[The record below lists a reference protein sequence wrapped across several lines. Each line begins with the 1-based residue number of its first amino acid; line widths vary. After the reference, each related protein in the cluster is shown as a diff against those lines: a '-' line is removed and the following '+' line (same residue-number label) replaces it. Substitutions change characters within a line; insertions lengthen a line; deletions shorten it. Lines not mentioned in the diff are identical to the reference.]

1 MNAQNQ
7 TQAATAIPV
16 TPAPKRSAR
25 NFVLMLSLP
34 ILLAVAGGG
43 WWIAGGG
50 TEVTENANLHQA
62 RVSIAPT
69 VAGRVV
75 AVNVKELQPV
85 KAGDVLFQVD
95 PEPYRLALA
104 QAEAAVSAARLQVEQ
119 LKAAYAQAQGSAAV
133 AADEAAFQET
143 ELKRQEALSGKGV
156 ASSSAVDDARHAT
169 RQAQERAQVAALTVA
184 AARAALGGDPEAATD
199 DHPAVRAALAELDRA
214 RYNLS
219 VTSVTAP
226 ADGVV
231 YQAASFRPGAM
242 LAAGQAV
249 FALVETGEV
258 WVDANFKETQLSDIA
273 PGQKAE
279 VEFDAAPG
287 KTFAATVQAIGA
299 GTGAEFSLLPA
310 QNATGNWVKVT
321 QRVPVRI
328 ALDDPAA
335 AATLASGLSATVTV
349 VTDAA
354 RADRFALLK

>member
-1 MNAQNQ
+1 MNAQSQ
-7 TQAATAIPV
+7 TSPTTATPV
-16 TPAPKRSAR
+16 PAAPKRGAR
-25 NFVLMLSLP
+25 KFALMLSVP

-50 TEVTENANLHQA
+50 TESTENANLHQA
-62 RVSIAPT
+62 RVAIAPT
-69 VAGRVV
+69 VSGRVV
-75 AVNVKELQPV
+75 TVNVAELQPV

-104 QAEAAVSAARLQVEQ
+104 QAEVAVSAARLQVEQ
-119 LKAAYAQAQGSAAV
+119 LKASYQQAVGSTALAQ
-133 AADEAAFQET
+133 DEAAFQET
-143 ELKRQEALSGKGV
+143 ELQRQEALSGKGV
-156 ASSSAVDDARHAT
+156 ASSSTVDDSRHAM
-169 RQAQERAQVAALTVA
+169 RQAQDRAQVAGLTVA
-184 AARAALGGDPEAATD
+184 AARAALGGDPDAATD

-226 ADGVV
+226 ADGVI

-242 LAAGQAV
+242 LAAGQSV
-249 FALVETGEV
+249 FALVETNEI
-258 WVDANFKETQLSDIA
+258 WVDANFKETQISDIA

-279 VEFDAAPG
+279 VEFDAVPG

-328 ALDDPAA
+328 TLDDPAA
-335 AATLASGLSATVTV
+335 AAGLASGLSAKVTV

-354 RADRFALLK
+354 QADRFALLK

>member
-1 MNAQNQ
+1 MNAQ
-7 TQAATAIPV
+7 TQPTTSTPV
-16 TPAPKRSAR
+16 TSAPKRGAR
-25 NFVLMLSLP
+25 KLVLMISVPL
-34 ILLAVAGGG
+34 LLAVAGAG

-50 TEVTENANLHQA
+50 TETTENANLHQA
-62 RVSIAPT
+62 RVNIAPT

-75 AVNVKELQPV
+75 AVNVTELQTV

-104 QAEAAVSAARLQVEQ
+104 QAEVAVSGARLQVEQ
-119 LKAAYAQAQGSAAV
+119 LKAAYQQALGSAAL
-133 AADEAAFQET
+133 AQDEAAFQQS
-143 ELKRQEALSGKGV
+143 ELDRQEALSGKGV
-156 ASSSAVDDARHAT
+156 AASSTVDDSRHALK
-169 RQAQERAQVAALTVA
+169 QAQDRAQVAALTVA

-199 DHPAVRAALAELDRA
+199 DHPAVRAALAEFDRA
-214 RYNLS
+214 QYNLS

-249 FALVETGEV
+249 FALVETGDV
-258 WVDANFKETQLSDIA
+258 WVDANFKETQLADIA
-273 PGQKAE
+273 PGQAVK
-279 VEFDAAPG
+279 VTFDALPG
-287 KTFAATVQAIGA
+287 QSFAATVQAIGA

-328 ALDDPAA
+328 KLDDPAA
-335 AATLASGLSATVTV
+335 AAGLASGLSAKVTVT
-349 VTDAA
+349 TDPAKA
-354 RADRFALLK
+354 HRFDFLN